1 MTLRKEPGAA
11 GRRPFTT
18 ARKMQRG
25 TPFYSLDCN
34 LHYVAVSSVGS
45 SRVNVRRMTCYYR
58 SPASYH
64 ACIGA
69 TVLLLRGLE
78 YRYFYDRREGLSK
91 PGWPQMHAH
100 LVDANYR
107 RVRRTLPLRFIRLFI
122 DFSFRVL

>member
-1 MTLRKEPGAA
+1 
-11 GRRPFTT
+11 
-18 ARKMQRG
+18 MQRG

-107 RVRRTLPLRFIRLFI
+107 RVRRTIPLRFIRLFI